1 MSLSIERQQLQTV
14 HIVPL
19 TAFDQDDRINREVQ
33 ASHTAKLYDAGMRV
47 FLPGAGTS
55 EFHSLRPEEIVE
67 LVSLTREVTG
77 PDALIF
83 APIGYQVG
91 VARETAVACMSAGA
105 TGIMFMPFSHPYMSD
120 RGAEEYY
127 LSVMDAADCPTLFYK
142 KAEIP
147 TDALLLELAADKRS
161 VGVKYSVNQM
171 HQFRTTVNADT
182 HGMEWIC
189 GSAERFAPY
198 YMLAGSGG
206 FTSGAGNVCPHLSLA
221 MHAAFAAG
229 DFAEGMRIQQQI
241 LPIEDYRA
249 RAGDSFNISMLKYAI
264 TLTGADFGSPRPP
277 QRSLTTGQQAEI
289 RQIMEPILEAEAELA
304 QQKSPVS

>member
-1 MSLSIERQQLQTV
+1 MNSPIKNKQLQTV

-19 TAFDQDDRINREVQ
+19 TAFDQNDQINTEVQ
-33 ASHTAKLYDAGMRV
+33 EAHTAKLYEAGMRV

-55 EFHSLRPEEIVE
+55 EFHSLHPEEIVE
-67 LVSLTREVTG
+67 LVKITREVTG

-91 VARETAVACMSAGA
+91 IASQTAVDSMKAGA

-127 LSVMDAADCPTLFYK
+127 LSVMDAADCPTLYYK
-142 KAEIP
+142 KSEIP
-147 TDALLLELAADKRS
+147 SDDLLLKLSTDERS
-161 VGVKYSVNQM
+161 IGVKYSVNQM
-171 HQFRTTVNADT
+171 HQFRTTVAADQ

-206 FTSGAGNVCPHLSLA
+206 FTSGAGNICPYLSLA

-229 DFAEGMRIQQQI
+229 DYTEGMRIQSLI

-264 TLTGADFGSPRPP
+264 TLKGADFGPPRPP
-277 QRSLTTGQQAEI
+277 QRTLTSEQEAEI
-289 RQIMEPILEAEAELA
+289 RQLIEPVLEAEEALA

>member
-1 MSLSIERQQLQTV
+1 MSPSIERQQLQTV

-19 TAFDQDDRINREVQ
+19 TAFDQNDRINLDVQ
-33 ASHTAKLYDAGMRV
+33 AAHTAKLYEAGMRV

-67 LVSLTREVTG
+67 LVRVTRDVTG
-77 PDALIF
+77 PDTLIF

-91 VARETAVACMSAGA
+91 IARQTAIDCVEAGA
-105 TGIMFMPFSHPYMSD
+105 TGIMFMPFAHPYMSD

-147 TDALLLELAADKRS
+147 SDTLLLKLAFDKRS

-171 HQFRTTVNADT
+171 HQFRTTVSADT
-182 HGMEWIC
+182 QEIEWIC

-206 FTSGAGNVCPHLSLA
+206 FTSGAGNVCPYLSLA
-221 MHAAFAAG
+221 MHAAFASG
-229 DFAEGMRIQQQI
+229 GFAKGMRIQQQI

-264 TLTGADFGSPRPP
+264 TLTGADFGPPRPP
-277 QRSLTTGQQAEI
+277 QRTLTSEQQAEI
-289 RQIMEPILEAEAELA
+289 RQLMEPILAAESKLA

>member
-1 MSLSIERQQLQTV
+1 MSPSIERQQLQTV

-19 TAFDQDDRINREVQ
+19 TAFNQNDQLNLDAQ
-33 ASHTAKLYDAGMRV
+33 AAHTAKLYEAGMRV
-47 FLPGAGTS
+47 YLPGAGTS

-67 LVSLTREVTG
+67 LVRVTREATG
-77 PDALIF
+77 PDTLIF

-91 VARETAVACMSAGA
+91 IARQTAVDCIEAGA
-105 TGIMFMPFSHPYMSD
+105 TGIMFMPFAHPYMSD

-127 LSVMDAADCPTLFYK
+127 LSVMDAADCPTLYYK

-147 TDALLLELAADKRS
+147 SDALLLKLASDRRS
-161 VGVKYSVNQM
+161 IGVKYSVNQM
-171 HQFRTTVNADT
+171 HQFRTTVSADT
-182 HGMEWIC
+182 QGLEWIC

-221 MHAAFAAG
+221 MHAAFASG
-229 DFAEGMRIQQQI
+229 DYAEGMRIQQQI

-264 TLTGADFGSPRPP
+264 TLTGADFGPPRPP
-277 QRSLTTGQQAEI
+277 QRTLTSEQEAEI
-289 RQIMEPILEAEAELA
+289 RQLMEPILEAEAELA

>member
-1 MSLSIERQQLQTV
+1 MSLQLDRQQLRTV

-19 TAFDQDDRINREVQ
+19 TAFDRNDQLNLDAQ
-33 ASHTAKLYDAGMRV
+33 AAHTAKLYEAGMRV

-55 EFHSLRPEEIVE
+55 EFHSLLPEEIVE
-67 LVSLTREVTG
+67 LVKITRQATG
-77 PDALIF
+77 PEALIF

-91 VARETAVACMSAGA
+91 VARQTAVDSIKAGA
-105 TGIMFMPFSHPYMSD
+105 TGIMFMPFAHPYMSD

-127 LSVMDAADCPTLFYK
+127 LSVMDAANCPTLYYK

-147 TDALLLELAADKRS
+147 SDALLLKLAADKRS

-171 HQFRTTVNADT
+171 HQFRTTVSADNL
-182 HGMEWIC
+182 GLEWIC
-189 GSAERFAPY
+189 GSAERFAPF

-221 MHAAFAAG
+221 MHAAFASG
-229 DFAEGMRIQQQI
+229 DYAEGMRIQHLI

-264 TLTGADFGSPRPP
+264 TLTGADFGPPRPP
-277 QRSLTTGQQAEI
+277 QRTLTSEQEAEI
-289 RQIMEPILEAEAELA
+289 RQLMEPILQAEAELA

>member
-1 MSLSIERQQLQTV
+1 MSPQIENQQLQTV

-19 TAFDQDDRINREVQ
+19 TAFDQNDKINADVQ
-33 ASHTAKLYDAGMRV
+33 ASHTAKLYAAGMRV

-55 EFHSLRPEEIVE
+55 EFHSLLPEEIVE
-67 LVSLTREVTG
+67 LVKITRDAAG

-91 VARETAVACMSAGA
+91 VACQTAINSMKAGA
-105 TGIMFMPFSHPYMSD
+105 TGIMFMPFAHPYMSD

-127 LSVMDAADCPTLFYK
+127 LSVMDAADCPTLYYK

-147 TDALLLELAADKRS
+147 SDALLLKLATDRRS
-161 VGVKYSVNQM
+161 IGVKYSVNQM
-171 HQFRTTVNADT
+171 HQFRTTVNADE
-182 HGMEWIC
+182 HGLEWIC

-221 MHAAFAAG
+221 MHAAFASG
-229 DFAEGMRIQQQI
+229 DYVKGMQIQEQI

-264 TLTGADFGSPRPP
+264 TLTGADFGPPRPP
-277 QRSLTTGQQAEI
+277 QRTLTSEQEAEI
-289 RQIMEPILEAEAELA
+289 RQLMEPILQAEEELA
-304 QQKSPVS
+304 QQKSPV

>member
-1 MSLSIERQQLQTV
+1 MSLQIENQQLQTV

-19 TAFDQDDRINREVQ
+19 TAFDQNDQINAEVQ
-33 ASHTAKLYDAGMRV
+33 SAHTAKLYESGMRV

-55 EFHSLRPEEIVE
+55 EFHSLLPEEIIE
-67 LVSLTREVTG
+67 LVKITREVAG

-91 VARETAVACMSAGA
+91 VACQTAIDSMKAGA
-105 TGIMFMPFSHPYMSD
+105 TGIMFMPFAHPYMSD

-127 LSVMDAADCPTLFYK
+127 LSVMDAADCPTLYYK
-142 KAEIP
+142 KSDIP
-147 TDALLLELAADKRS
+147 SDSLLLKLAADKRS
-161 VGVKYSVNQM
+161 IGVKYSVNQM
-171 HQFRTTVNADT
+171 HQFRTTVNADQD
-182 HGMEWIC
+182 GLEWIC

-206 FTSGAGNVCPHLSLA
+206 FTSGAGNLCPHLSLA
-221 MHAAFAAG
+221 MHTAFASG
-229 DFAEGMRIQQQI
+229 EFERGMQIQELI

-264 TLTGADFGSPRPP
+264 TLTGADFGPPRPP
-277 QRSLTTGQQAEI
+277 QRTLTAEQEKEI
-289 RQIMEPILEAEAELA
+289 RQLMEPILEAEEEFA
-304 QQKSPVS
+304 QQKSPV

>member
-1 MSLSIERQQLQTV
+1 MSPSIVRQQLQTV

-19 TAFDQDDRINREVQ
+19 TAFDQNDRLNHDAQ
-33 ASHTAKLYDAGMRV
+33 AAHTAKLYEAGMRV

-55 EFHSLRPEEIVE
+55 EFHSLLPAEIVE
-67 LVSLTREVTG
+67 LVKITRQAAG

-91 VARETAVACMSAGA
+91 VARQTAIDSIQAGA
-105 TGIMFMPFSHPYMSD
+105 NGIMFMPFAHPYMSD

-127 LSVMDAADCPTLFYK
+127 LSVMDAVDCPTLFYK
-142 KAEIP
+142 KAETP
-147 TDALLLELAADKRS
+147 SDALLLKLAADKRS

-171 HQFRTTVNADT
+171 HQFRTTVSADE
-182 HGMEWIC
+182 HGLEWIC

-206 FTSGAGNVCPHLSLA
+206 FTSGAGNVCPRLSLA
-221 MHAAFAAG
+221 MHAAFASG
-229 DFAEGMRIQQQI
+229 DYAEGMRIQQHI

-264 TLTGADFGSPRPP
+264 TLTGADFGPARPP
-277 QRSLTTGQQAEI
+277 QRTLTSEQEAEI
-289 RQIMEPILEAEAELA
+289 RQLMEPILAAEAELA
-304 QQKSPVS
+304 

>member
-1 MSLSIERQQLQTV
+1 MNSPIENKQLQTV

-19 TAFDQDDRINREVQ
+19 TAFDPNDQINTEVQ
-33 ASHTAKLYDAGMRV
+33 AAHTAKLYEAGMRV

-55 EFHSLRPEEIVE
+55 EFHSLHPEEIVE
-67 LVSLTREVTG
+67 LVKITREVTG

-91 VARETAVACMSAGA
+91 IASQTAVDSMKAGA

-120 RGAEEYY
+120 HGAEEYY
-127 LSVMDAADCPTLFYK
+127 LSVMDAADCPTLYYK
-142 KAEIP
+142 KSEIP
-147 TDALLLELAADKRS
+147 SDDLLLKLASDERS
-161 VGVKYSVNQM
+161 IGVKYSVNQM
-171 HQFRTTVNADT
+171 HQFRTTVAADQ

-206 FTSGAGNVCPHLSLA
+206 FTSGAGNICPYLSLA

-229 DFAEGMRIQQQI
+229 DYAEGMRIQSLI

-264 TLTGADFGSPRPP
+264 KLKGADFGPPRPP
-277 QRSLTTGQQAEI
+277 QRTLTSEQEAEI
-289 RQIMEPILEAEAELA
+289 RQLIEPVLEAEEALA

>member
-1 MSLSIERQQLQTV
+1 MSSPIEKQQLQTV

-19 TAFDQDDRINREVQ
+19 TAFDQNDQINVDVQ
-33 ASHTAKLYDAGMRV
+33 ASHTAKLYEAGMRV

-55 EFHSLRPEEIVE
+55 EFHSLLPEEIVE
-67 LVSLTREVTG
+67 LVKITRESTG

-91 VARETAVACMSAGA
+91 IACQTAIDSMKAGA
-105 TGIMFMPFSHPYMSD
+105 TGIMFMPFAHPYMSD

-127 LSVMDAADCPTLFYK
+127 LSVMDAADCPTLYYK
-142 KAEIP
+142 KSDIP
-147 TDALLLELAADKRS
+147 SDALLLKLGADKRS
-161 VGVKYSVNQM
+161 IGVKYSVNQM
-171 HQFRTTVNADT
+171 HQFRTTVTADE
-182 HGMEWIC
+182 HGLEWIC

-206 FTSGAGNVCPHLSLA
+206 FTSGAGNICPHLSLA
-221 MHAAFAAG
+221 MHVAFAAG
-229 DFAEGMRIQQQI
+229 DYAEGMRIQQLI

-264 TLTGADFGSPRPP
+264 TLKGADFGPPRPP
-277 QRSLTTGQQAEI
+277 QRTLTSEQETEI
-289 RQIMEPILEAEAELA
+289 RQLMEPVLQAEAKLA

>member
-1 MSLSIERQQLQTV
+1 MSPSIERQQLQTV

-19 TAFDQDDRINREVQ
+19 TAFHQNDQLNLDAQ
-33 ASHTAKLYDAGMRV
+33 AAHTAKLYEAGMRV
-47 FLPGAGTS
+47 YLPGAGTS

-67 LVSLTREVTG
+67 LVKVTREVTG
-77 PDALIF
+77 PDTLIF

-91 VARETAVACMSAGA
+91 IARQTAIDCIEAGA
-105 TGIMFMPFSHPYMSD
+105 TGIMFMPFAHPYMSD

-127 LSVMDAADCPTLFYK
+127 LSVMDAANCPTLFYK

-147 TDALLLELAADKRS
+147 SDALLLELAADKRS
-161 VGVKYSVNQM
+161 IGVKYSVNQM
-171 HQFRTTVNADT
+171 HQFRTTVSADK
-182 HGMEWIC
+182 HGLEWIC

-221 MHAAFAAG
+221 MHAAFVSGAY
-229 DFAEGMRIQQQI
+229 AEGMRIQHQI

-264 TLTGADFGSPRPP
+264 TLTGADFGPPRPP
-277 QRSLTTGQQAEI
+277 QRTLTSEQQAEI
-289 RQIMEPILEAEAELA
+289 RQLMEPILETEAELA
-304 QQKSPVS
+304 QQKSPAS

>member
-1 MSLSIERQQLQTV
+1 MSFQIENQQLQTV

-19 TAFDQDDRINREVQ
+19 TAFDQNDKINADIQ
-33 ASHTAKLYDAGMRV
+33 ASHTAKLYAAGMRV

-55 EFHSLRPEEIVE
+55 EFHSLLPEEIIE
-67 LVSLTREVTG
+67 LVKITREVSG

-91 VARETAVACMSAGA
+91 VACQTAIDAMKAGA
-105 TGIMFMPFSHPYMSD
+105 TGIMFMPFAHPYMSD

-127 LSVMDAADCPTLFYK
+127 FSVMDAADCPTLYYK

-147 TDALLLELAADKRS
+147 SDTLLLKLAADRRS
-161 VGVKYSVNQM
+161 IGVKYSVNQM
-171 HQFRTTVNADT
+171 HQFRTTVNEDE
-182 HGMEWIC
+182 HGLEWIC

-221 MHAAFAAG
+221 MHAAFASG
-229 DFAEGMRIQQQI
+229 EYDRGMQIQQLI

-264 TLTGADFGSPRPP
+264 TLTGADFGPPRPP
-277 QRSLTTGQQAEI
+277 QRTLIAEQEAEI
-289 RQIMEPILEAEAELA
+289 RQLMEPILEAEAELA
-304 QQKSPVS
+304 QEKSPV

>member
-1 MSLSIERQQLQTV
+1 MSFQIENQQLQTV

-19 TAFDQDDRINREVQ
+19 TAFDQNDKINADVQ
-33 ASHTAKLYDAGMRV
+33 ASHTAKLYAAGMRV

-55 EFHSLRPEEIVE
+55 EFHSLLPEEIIE
-67 LVSLTREVTG
+67 LVKITREVSG

-83 APIGYQVG
+83 APIGYQVS
-91 VARETAVACMSAGA
+91 VACQTAIDAMKAGA
-105 TGIMFMPFSHPYMSD
+105 TGIMFMPFAHPYMSD

-127 LSVMDAADCPTLFYK
+127 FSVMDAADCPTLYYK

-147 TDALLLELAADKRS
+147 SDALLLKLAADRRS
-161 VGVKYSVNQM
+161 IGVKYSVNQM
-171 HQFRTTVNADT
+171 HQFRSTVNADE
-182 HGMEWIC
+182 HGLEWIC

-221 MHAAFAAG
+221 MHAAFASG
-229 DFAEGMRIQQQI
+229 EYDRGMQIQQLI

-264 TLTGADFGSPRPP
+264 TLTGADFGPPRPP
-277 QRSLTTGQQAEI
+277 QRTLIAEQEAEI
-289 RQIMEPILEAEAELA
+289 RQLMEPILEAEAELA
-304 QQKSPVS
+304 QEKSPV

>member
-1 MSLSIERQQLQTV
+1 MSFQIENQQLQTV

-19 TAFDQDDRINREVQ
+19 TAFDQNDKINADVQ
-33 ASHTAKLYDAGMRV
+33 ASHTAKLYAAGMRV

-55 EFHSLRPEEIVE
+55 EFHSLLPEEIIE
-67 LVSLTREVTG
+67 LVKITREVSG

-91 VARETAVACMSAGA
+91 VACQTAIDAMKAGA
-105 TGIMFMPFSHPYMSD
+105 TGIMFMPFAHPYMSD

-127 LSVMDAADCPTLFYK
+127 FSVMDAADCPTLYYK

-147 TDALLLELAADKRS
+147 SDALLLKLAADRRS
-161 VGVKYSVNQM
+161 IGVKYSVNQM
-171 HQFRTTVNADT
+171 HQFRTTVNADE
-182 HGMEWIC
+182 HGLEWIC

-221 MHAAFAAG
+221 MHAAFASG
-229 DFAEGMRIQQQI
+229 EYDRGMQIQQLI

-264 TLTGADFGSPRPP
+264 TLTGADFGPPRPP
-277 QRSLTTGQQAEI
+277 QRTLIAEQEAEI
-289 RQIMEPILEAEAELA
+289 RQLMEPILEAEAELA
-304 QQKSPVS
+304 QEKSPV

>member
-1 MSLSIERQQLQTV
+1 MSPSIERQQLQTV

-19 TAFDQDDRINREVQ
+19 TAFSENDQLNLDAQ
-33 ASHTAKLYDAGMRV
+33 AAHTAKLYEAGMRV
-47 FLPGAGTS
+47 YLPGAGTS

-67 LVSLTREVTG
+67 LVKVTREVTG
-77 PDALIF
+77 PDTLIF

-91 VARETAVACMSAGA
+91 IARQTAIDCVEAGA
-105 TGIMFMPFSHPYMSD
+105 TGIMFMPFAHPYMSD

-147 TDALLLELAADKRS
+147 SDALLLELASDKRS

-171 HQFRTTVNADT
+171 HQFRTTVSADT
-182 HGMEWIC
+182 QGMEWIC

-221 MHAAFAAG
+221 MHAAFASA
-229 DFAEGMRIQQQI
+229 DYAEGMRIQQQI

-264 TLTGADFGSPRPP
+264 TLTGADFGPPRPP
-277 QRSLTTGQQAEI
+277 QRTLTVEQEAEI
-289 RQIMEPILEAEAELA
+289 RQLMEPILEAEAELA

>member
-1 MSLSIERQQLQTV
+1 MSPPLDRHQLRTV

-19 TAFDQDDRINREVQ
+19 TAFDRNDQINPEAQ
-33 ASHTAKLYDAGMRV
+33 AAHTANLYEAGMRV

-55 EFHSLRPEEIVE
+55 EFHSLLPEEIVE
-67 LVSLTREVTG
+67 LVRITRQSTG

-91 VARETAVACMSAGA
+91 VGRQTAVAALKAGA
-105 TGIMFMPFSHPYMSD
+105 TGIMFMPFAHPYMSD

-127 LSVMDAADCPTLFYK
+127 LSVMDAANCPTLYYK
-142 KAEIP
+142 KAEVP
-147 TDALLLELAADKRS
+147 SDALLLKLAPDSRS

-171 HQFRTTVNADT
+171 HQFRTTVSTDE
-182 HGMEWIC
+182 HGLEWIC

-198 YMLAGSGG
+198 YMLAGSTG

-221 MHAAFAAG
+221 MHAAFASG
-229 DFAEGMRIQQQI
+229 DYAEGMRIQQLI

-249 RAGDSFNISMLKYAI
+249 RAADSFNISMLKYAI
-264 TLTGADFGSPRPP
+264 TLTGADFGPPRPP
-277 QRSLTTGQQAEI
+277 QRTLTSEQEAEI
-289 RQIMEPILEAEAELA
+289 RELMEPILQAEAAL
-304 QQKSPVS
+304 KN